1 MVYLERLIYF
11 VYCVNLL
18 YICMYVYIAG
28 QPIHFTAFPPLWA
41 ARLKLPDV
49 QQKLKLVVH
58 YAFSLCVMM
67 SSFTTPESDGPLS
80 RCGRQSDWGSQ
91 VEKEEEL
98 MKDVQKDMH
107 R

>member
-1 MVYLERLIYF
+1 
-11 VYCVNLL
+11 
-18 YICMYVYIAG
+18 
-28 QPIHFTAFPPLWA
+28 
-41 ARLKLPDV
+41 
-49 QQKLKLVVH
+49 
-58 YAFSLCVMM
+58 MM

-98 MKDVQKDMH
+98 IKDVHKDMQ